1 MTVIYYIT
9 LMAWSIAFLIK
20 SFKNPL
26 PWTEN
31 VPEDEIWDRKFFHEE
46 VLQRTPDISWTGEIV
61 PMMVLCMFLSY
72 FIVYFCS
79 WKGLESTGVIVYVTA
94 PLPYLLMTI
103 LLIKG
108 LTLEG
113 AG

>member
-1 MTVIYYIT
+1 
-9 LMAWSIAFLIK
+9 MAWSMAFLVE

-31 VPEDEIWDRKFFHEE
+31 VSEDEIWDKKFFHDQ
-46 VLQRTPDISWTGEIV
+46 VLERTPDISWTGEMV
-61 PMMVLCMFLSY
+61 PMMVLYMFLSY

-79 WKGLESTGVIVYVTA
+79 WKGLKSTGAIVYVTV
-94 PLPYLLMTI
+94 PLPYLLLTI
-103 LLIKG
+103 MLIKG